1 MNTNLDRLGILKIL
15 NLKGSMT
22 YSDLQSLA
30 GFKTE
35 RESGKFAYHL
45 KKLVEQ
51 SFVTRDSERVC
62 AITNLGKIF
71 LHTAKKSKP

>member
-1 MNTNLDRLGILKIL
+1 MSSNQSRLGILKTL
-15 NLKGSMT
+15 NSKGSLS

-30 GFKTE
+30 GFITE

-45 KKLVEQ
+45 RKLVEQ

-62 AITNLGKIF
+62 AITNLGKLF
-71 LHTAKKSKP
+71 LHRAKNS

>member
-15 NLKGSMT
+15 NSKGSMT

-45 KKLVEQ
+45 RKLVEQ
-51 SFVTRDSERVC
+51 SLVSRDSERVC
-62 AITNLGKIF
+62 TITNLGKVF
-71 LHTAKKSKP
+71 LHTAKNS